1 MSKGNLKS
9 KSGIKEDVILK
20 LIREVIESIAGAHA
34 VGIVSL
40 LYGKKNINEFL
51 IAKKLK
57 LNINQT
63 RNILYKLSDEGLV
76 SFIRKKDKKNGG
88 WYTYYWT
95 LDSGKSL
102 ENLKGSLGKDISQIE
117 LQIGDRSKRRFYYC
131 TNCDIELDEESA
143 LLNNFTCQECG
154 EVLGL
159 RDNNSLIE
167 KLKETLK
174 QRMKLLESVNGQL
187 SEVQLKET
195 HARGRRH
202 KAVEKQKKMVRA
214 KAAALRAKV
223 RKKDAKKSK
232 KKRK

>member
-95 LDSGKSL
+95 LDVTKSL
-102 ENLKGSLGKDISQIE
+102 VNLKNVILKDLAHLEEQVHTRQNGTFYHCLNCE
-117 LQIGDRSKRRFYYC
+117 LEF
-131 TNCDIELDEESA
+131 DEEQS
-143 LLNNFTCQECG
+143 LLNNF
-154 EVLGL
+154 
-159 RDNNSLIE
+159 
-167 KLKETLK
+167 
-174 QRMKLLESVNGQL
+174 
-187 SEVQLKET
+187 
-195 HARGRRH
+195 
-202 KAVEKQKKMVRA
+202 
-214 KAAALRAKV
+214 
-223 RKKDAKKSK
+223 
-232 KKRK
+232 

>member
-1 MSKGNLKS
+1 MQVELLKNVVS
-9 KSGIKEDVILK
+9 
-20 LIREVIESIAGAHA
+20 SI
-34 VGIVSL
+34 VGQSAAPIVDL
-40 LYGKKNINEFL
+40 LYGNKNVNEFL
-51 IAKKLK
+51 ISKKLK
-57 LNINQT
+57 LTINQT

-102 ENLKGSLGKDISQIE
+102 ENLKSSLGKDIAQIE